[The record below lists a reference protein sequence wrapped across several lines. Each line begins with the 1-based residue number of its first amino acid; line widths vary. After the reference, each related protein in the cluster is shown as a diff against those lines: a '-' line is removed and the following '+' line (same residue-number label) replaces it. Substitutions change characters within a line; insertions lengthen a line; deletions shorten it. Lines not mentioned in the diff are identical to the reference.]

1 MLERTVTAARTL
13 PDFENPPAV
22 ETLMG
27 VHFAP
32 IEKWQGPY
40 FGLFWSR
47 IKKDYPRVEIQPPIV
62 TALTPEMALAQF
74 QSRFE
79 LPMRCWF
86 FNQDETRLIQVQNNM
101 FLHNWRKVERTGKYL
116 HYDEL
121 RPLFESEWEGF
132 RGFLEG
138 EGLGAPV
145 VQLCE
150 VTYVNHID
158 RGNGWETFGELSEVL
173 PNWSPKTSG
182 NYLPSPE
189 FVGVNASYALKG
201 VEGRLQ
207 ITAQP
212 AVRQTDAKETIQLTV
227 TARCKPSSSSNEQI
241 YRCLSEARERVV
253 LGFTDFTSPKM
264 HKIWGRKI

>member
-1 MLERTVTAARTL
+1 MLQKTETALRTL

-62 TALTPEMALAQF
+62 TAPTPEMAVAQF
-74 QSRFE
+74 QSRCE

-86 FNQDETRLIQVQNNM
+86 FNQDETRLIQVQSNL
-101 FLHNWRKVERTGKYL
+101 FLHNWRKVARTDKYL
-116 HYDEL
+116 HYDHL
-121 RPLFESEWEGF
+121 RPMFEKEWQGF
-132 RGFLEG
+132 RSFLEG
-138 EGLGAPV
+138 EGLGAPGA
-145 VQLCE
+145 QLCE

-158 RGNGWETFGELSEVL
+158 RGSGWETFADLSQL
-173 PNWSPKTSG
+173 FPNWSPKTSEG
-182 NYLPSPE
+182 LLPSPE
-189 FVGVNASYALKG
+189 LVAMNASYALKG
-201 VEGRLQ
+201 VDGRLQ
-207 ITAQP
+207 ISTQP
-212 AVRQTDAKETIQLTV
+212 AVRQQDAKETIQLTV
-227 TARCKPSSSSNEQI
+227 TVRCKPSSSSNEDI
-241 YRCLSEARERVV
+241 YQALDEARKWVV

-264 HKIWGRKI
+264 HEIWGRKT

>member
-1 MLERTVTAARTL
+1 MLEKVVAAERTL

-27 VHFAP
+27 VHFSP
-32 IEKWQGPY
+32 IEKWQSPY

-47 IKKDYPRVEIQPPIV
+47 VKKDYPRVEIQPPVV
-62 TALTPEMALAQF
+62 TAPTPEMAAAQF

-86 FNQDETRLIQVQNNM
+86 FNQDETRLIQLQNNL

-116 HYDEL
+116 HYDNL
-121 RPLFESEWEGF
+121 RPLFQKEWQGF
-132 RGFLEG
+132 RTFLED
-138 EGLGAPV
+138 EGLGAPGIEF
-145 VQLCE
+145 CE

-158 RGNGWETFGELSEVL
+158 RGSGWETFADLSDL
-173 PNWSPKTSG
+173 FPNWSPKTSE

-189 FVGVNASYALKG
+189 LVAMNASYALKG

-207 ITAQP
+207 ISTQP
-212 AVRQTDAKETIQLTV
+212 AVRQQDAKETIQLTV
-227 TARCKPSSSSNEQI
+227 TVRCKPSSSSNEDI
-241 YRCLSEARERVV
+241 YRGLDEARKWVV

>member
-1 MLERTVTAARTL
+1 MLEKVVAAERTL

-32 IEKWQGPY
+32 IEKWQAPY

-47 IKKDYPRVEIQPPIV
+47 IKKDYPRVEMQPPVV
-62 TALTPEMALAQF
+62 TAPTPEMAAAQF

-86 FNQDETRLIQVQNNM
+86 FNQDETRLIQLQNNL
-101 FLHNWRKVERTGKYL
+101 FLHNWRKVGHADRYL
-116 HYDEL
+116 HYGDL
-121 RPLFESEWEGF
+121 RPLFEKEWQGF
-132 RGFLEG
+132 RNFLED
-138 EGLGAPV
+138 EGLGAPGI
-145 VQLCE
+145 QLCE

-158 RGNGWETFGELSEVL
+158 RGSGWETFADLSEL
-173 PNWSPKTSG
+173 FPNWSPKTSED
-182 NYLPSPE
+182 YLPPPE
-189 FVGVNASYALKG
+189 LVAMNASYALGG

-207 ITAQP
+207 ISVQP

-227 TARCKPSSSSNEQI
+227 TARCKPSSSSSEDI
-241 YRCLSEARERVV
+241 CRGLDEARKWVV

-264 HKIWGRKI
+264 HTLWGRKI

>member
-1 MLERTVTAARTL
+1 MLEKEVAAERTL

-27 VHFAP
+27 VHFTP
-32 IEKWQGPY
+32 IKRWQGPY

-47 IKKDYPRVEIQPPIV
+47 IKKEYPRVEIQPPVV
-62 TALTPEMALAQF
+62 TASTPEMAVAQF

-86 FNQDETRLIQVQNNM
+86 FNQGETRLIQVQSNL
-101 FLHNWRKVERTGKYL
+101 FLHNWRKVRSTDKYL
-116 HYDEL
+116 HYDDL
-121 RPLFESEWEGF
+121 RPLFEREWQGF
-132 RGFLEG
+132 RSFLED
-138 EGLGAPV
+138 EGLGSPV
-145 VQLCE
+145 VQFCE

-158 RGNGWETFGELSEVL
+158 RGSGWDTFAELSEL
-173 PNWSPKTSG
+173 FPNWSSKTSE

-189 FVGVNASYALKG
+189 LVAMNASYALKG

-207 ITAQP
+207 ISVQP

-227 TARCKPSSSSNEQI
+227 TARCKPASSSKEDI
-241 YRCLSEARERVV
+241 CRGLDEARKWVV

-264 HKIWGRKI
+264 HALWGRKI

>member
-1 MLERTVTAARTL
+1 MLERTVASARTL

-32 IEKWQGPY
+32 IENWRGPY

-47 IKKDYPRVEIQPPIV
+47 IKSDYPRVELQPPIV
-62 TALTPEMALAQF
+62 AAPAVGLTV
-74 QSRFE
+74 SGIE
-79 LPMRCWF
+79 LPLRCWF
-86 FNQDETRLIQVQNNM
+86 FNQDETRLIQVQNNL
-101 FLHNWRKVERTGKYL
+101 FLHNWRKLGQADKYL
-116 HYDEL
+116 HYEDL
-121 RPLFESEWEGF
+121 RPLFEREWQGF

-138 EGLGAPV
+138 EGFGAPV

-158 RGNGWETFGELSEVL
+158 RGSGWETFGELSEVF

-189 FVGVNASYALKG
+189 LVALNASYALKG
-201 VEGRLQ
+201 IEGRLQ

-227 TARCKPSSSSNEQI
+227 TARCKPSSSSNEEI
-241 YRCLSEARERVV
+241 YRCLDEARERVV

-264 HKIWGRKI
+264 HQIWGRKI